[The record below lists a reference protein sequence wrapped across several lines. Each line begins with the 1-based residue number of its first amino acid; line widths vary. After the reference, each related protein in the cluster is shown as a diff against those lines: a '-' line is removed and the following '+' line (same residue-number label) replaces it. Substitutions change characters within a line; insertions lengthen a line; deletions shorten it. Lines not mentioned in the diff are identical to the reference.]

1 MVRRDGEGRG
11 KNRKNKQISWSD
23 PQGRGE
29 GAAGLSPEIDRLYQQ
44 IQEMWTKCDD
54 VQFRWIETAGRRGFI
69 IWIYTLIGKELAQ
82 ESILEPLTTLEKA
95 ETVTDVQRALRSP
108 SLRLVNSV
116 EEINIAV
123 GEGAAVLC
131 LDGFNQAIVL
141 DVMQFQGRPVE
152 RSTLEAVVRGPQ
164 EAFTESLE
172 MNLGL
177 IRRRLKSPRVKV
189 EYMALGRVSKT
200 MVALVYIQ
208 GIVKPGYVKECQ
220 ERLNRIDA
228 DSILD
233 SGYIEELIDDAPL
246 SPFPTIEYTERPDR
260 LAAEALQGRVGIV
273 VDGSPNALLIP
284 ALFVNFLQSPEDYF
298 ERYSMAL
305 AVRLLRHMYFWI
317 ALLLPAT
324 YVALLS
330 YHQEMIPTT
339 LLMTLTASHE
349 GVPFPAVVEALI
361 MEVTFEALREAGIRL
376 PKAVG
381 QSVSIVG
388 ALVIGEAAVN
398 AGIVSPAMVI
408 IVALTGIASFT
419 IPSYNIAITF
429 RLLRFP
435 MMIMA
440 GLFGLYGI
448 IISLL
453 VLWIHLVSLRSFGV
467 PYMAPIAPL
476 VWEDLKDTFSRPPWW
491 YMKKRPKMYETV
503 DPTRSADIPRPLP
516 GKAEEDPL

>member
-1 MVRRDGEGRG
+1 MVRRNGEGRG

-23 PQGRGE
+23 PQGSGE
-29 GAAGLSPEIDRLYQQ
+29 GAAGLSPEIDQLYQQ
-44 IQEMWTKCDD
+44 VQEMWAKCDD
-54 VQFRWIETAGRRGFI
+54 VQFRWVQTAGRRGFI
-69 IWIYTLIGKELAQ
+69 VWIYTLIGKELAQ

-95 ETVTDVQRALRSP
+95 ETVADVQQALRSP
-108 SLRLVNSV
+108 SLRLVSSV

-131 LDGFNQAIVL
+131 LDGFTQAIVL
-141 DVMQFQGRPVE
+141 DVMQFQGRSVE

-220 ERLNRIDA
+220 ERLNRIDV

-419 IPSYNIAITF
+419 VPSYNIAITF

-453 VLWIHLVSLRSFGV
+453 ILWIHLVSLRSFGV
-467 PYMAPIAPL
+467 PYMTPIAPL

-516 GKAEEDPL
+516 GTAEEDPL